1 MAITFDKKL
10 ERLEEIVKIL
20 ESGDVNLA
28 EVNKLFSE
36 GVDLAKSCLAELNDS
51 KGKITILQQEI
62 GELVEKPF
70 VE

>member
-36 GVDLAKSCLAELNDS
+36 GVDLAKSCFSELNDS